1 MLSLLDDV
9 LPICLPTNKQ
19 KDMLHENASGFA
31 IGWGRTRRTR
41 KSDLL
46 KQLEL
51 PVASQA
57 DCREAF
63 HKKGDVYGVTSDM
76 FCAGFKDSL
85 DDTCTG
91 DSGGGFLL
99 HDSHKKKWV
108 LQGVV
113 SWGGQSCGQKGQYS
127 VYAKVSSFSHWIRKI
142 AKPKLSRG
150 RTST

>member
-1 MLSLLDDV
+1 MKSILDNV
-9 LPICLPTNKQ
+9 LPICLPTSKQ
-19 KDMLHENASGFA
+19 KDMLHENARGFA
-31 IGWGRTRRTR
+31 IGWGRTRTTR

-46 KQLEL
+46 KQLKL
-51 PVASQA
+51 PVASQS

-63 HKKGDVYGVTSDM
+63 NKKGDVHGVTSDM
-76 FCAGFKDSL
+76 FCAGYKDST

-113 SWGGQSCGQKGQYS
+113 SWGGQSCGQIGQYS
-127 VYAKVSSFSHWIRKI
+127 VYAKVSNFSHWIRKI
-142 AKPKLSRG
+142 TKPKLSRE